1 MLHVCTWLKR
11 NPKSFTKMT
20 FCWNFFSLFG
30 RMSPRSSPK
39 RRVAEIE
46 HRVNKVGCGQ
56 LWKWWMLWHVLLSG
70 SLAFLSIKL
79 LIAIGEKKQ
88 QQQLD
93 CIFLFLC
100 WGVYELRMYELVLGK
115 KEEWEQKIIEGLPHR
130 GKLCEPVGVWYTEF
144 GPQNTGEIIKINI
157 IWNITNIWNN
167 WFISFSS
174 IFQPSCCGLIK
185 VLMTV
190 WEFVMRQS
198 RLRDGLKQVMS
209 NKMHYCLS
217 GSRVGLII

>member
-1 MLHVCTWLKR
+1 M
-11 NPKSFTKMT
+11 
-20 FCWNFFSLFG
+20 
-30 RMSPRSSPK
+30 
-39 RRVAEIE
+39 
-46 HRVNKVGCGQ
+46 VNA
-56 LWKWWMLWHVLLSG
+56 
-70 SLAFLSIKL
+70 LACSIKW
-79 LIAIGEKKQ
+79 IISIFVYKIVDSHWWKK
-88 QQQLD
+88 QQLD
-93 CIFLFLC
+93 CIFLFLR

-130 GKLCEPVGVWYTEF
+130 CKLCAPVGVWYTEF

-198 RLRDGLKQVMS
+198 RLRDGPKQVMS

-217 GSRVGLII
+217 GSGVGLIIKWFREF